1 MTSLASLWLPILLSA
16 VAVFIVSSVV
26 HMVLPHH
33 RTDFGKLPAEDETM
47 RALAQGQTAP
57 GTYMFPYAG
66 SMAAM
71 KDPAWVEKRTR
82 GPAGIVTI
90 MPPGVPRMSK
100 NLIQW
105 FIYSIVVSL
114 FAAYI
119 ASRAQPPGAPSG
131 GVLRFAAA
139 TAFFCYGVGIAHES
153 VWFSRRWSVTF
164 KYLFD
169 ALLYAFA
176 TGFVFVW
183 LWPKA

>member
-1 MTSLASLWLPILLSA
+1 MTSLTSLWLPILLSA
-16 VAVFIVSSVV
+16 VAVFIVSSIV

-33 RTDFGKLPAEDETM
+33 HNDFAKLPAEDEVM
-47 RALAQGQTAP
+47 RALAPSSAAR

-71 KDPAWVEKRTR
+71 KDPAWIEKRNR
-82 GPAGIVTI
+82 GPAGILTI
-90 MPPGVPRMSK
+90 TPGGMNIGK
-100 NLIQW
+100 NLVAW
-105 FIYSIVVSL
+105 FIYSIVISL

-119 ASRAQPPGAPSG
+119 ASRALRPGAEG
-131 GVLRFAAA
+131 GEVLRFTSA
-139 TAFFCYGVGIAHES
+139 TAFFCYGVGMAHES

-176 TGFVFVW
+176 TGAVFVW
-183 LWPKA
+183 LWPG

>member
-1 MTSLASLWLPILLSA
+1 MTPLASLWLPILLSA
-16 VAVFIVSSVV
+16 VAVFIVSSIV

-33 RTDFGKLPAEDETM
+33 RTDFGRLPAEDETM

-90 MPPGVPRMSK
+90 MAPGAPGMSK

-119 ASRAQPPGAPSG
+119 ASRALSPGAVSG
-131 GVLRFAAA
+131 QVLRFTAA

-164 KYLFD
+164 KYFFD

>member
-1 MTSLASLWLPILLSA
+1 MTSLTSLWLPILLSA
-16 VAVFIVSSVV
+16 VAVFIVSSIV

-33 RTDFGKLPAEDETM
+33 HTDFAKLPTEDEVM
-47 RALAQGQTAP
+47 HALAQGSPAR

-71 KDPAWVEKRTR
+71 KDPAWIEKRAR

-90 MPPGVPRMSK
+90 IPGGMNMAK
-100 NLIQW
+100 NLVAW
-105 FIYSIVVSL
+105 FIYSIVISL

-119 ASRAQPPGAPSG
+119 ASRALRPGAEG
-131 GVLRFAAA
+131 GEVLRFTAA
-139 TAFFCYGVGIAHES
+139 TAFFCYGVGMAHES

-176 TGFVFVW
+176 TGAVFVW
-183 LWPKA
+183 LWPR

>member
-1 MTSLASLWLPILLSA
+1 MTPLASLWLPILLSA
-16 VAVFIVSSVV
+16 VAVFIVSSIV

-33 RTDFGKLPAEDETM
+33 RNDFARLPAEDDAM
-47 RALAQGQTAP
+47 RALGQTTP
-57 GTYMFPYAG
+57 GTYMFPFAG
-66 SMAAM
+66 SMTAM

-82 GPAGIVTI
+82 GPAGILTI
-90 MPPGVPRMSK
+90 MPPGMPAMSK
-100 NLIQW
+100 NLVQW

-119 ASRAQPPGAPSG
+119 ASRAQAPGAASG
-131 GVLRFAAA
+131 AVLRFTAA
-139 TAFFCYGVGIAHES
+139 TAFFCYGVGMAHES

-164 KYLFD
+164 KYWFD

>member
-16 VAVFIVSSVV
+16 VAVFIVSSIV

-57 GTYMFPYAG
+57 ATYMFPFAG

-90 MPPGVPRMSK
+90 MPAGMPVMAK
-100 NLIQW
+100 NLVAW
-105 FIYSIVVSL
+105 FIYSIVIGL

-119 ASRAQPPGAPSG
+119 ASRALRPGAEAG
-131 GVLRFAAA
+131 EVLRFTAA
-139 TAFFCYGVGIAHES
+139 T
-153 VWFSRRWSVTF
+153 
-164 KYLFD
+164 
-169 ALLYAFA
+169 
-176 TGFVFVW
+176 
-183 LWPKA
+183 

>member
-16 VAVFIVSSVV
+16 VAVFIVSSIV

-33 RTDFGKLPAEDETM
+33 RNDFARLPAEDDVM
-47 RALAQGQTAP
+47 RALALGQTTP
-57 GTYMFPYAG
+57 GTYMFPFAG

-71 KDPAWVEKRTR
+71 KDPAWVEKRAR

-90 MPPGVPRMSK
+90 MPSGMPAMSK
-100 NLIQW
+100 NLVQW
-105 FIYSIVVSL
+105 FVYSIVVSL

-119 ASRAQPPGAPSG
+119 ASRAQAPGAAG
-131 GVLRFAAA
+131 GAVLRFTAA
-139 TAFFCYGVGIAHES
+139 TAFFCYGVGMAHES

-164 KYLFD
+164 KYWFD